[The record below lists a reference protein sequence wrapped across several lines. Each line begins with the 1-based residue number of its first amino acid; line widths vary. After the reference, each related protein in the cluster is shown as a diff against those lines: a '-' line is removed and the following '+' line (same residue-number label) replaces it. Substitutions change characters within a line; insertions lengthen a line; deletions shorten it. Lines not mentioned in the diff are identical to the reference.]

1 MDGHLPIQLIN
12 SCERSAFS
20 GFLETLEENLGNSSG
35 FSWCG
40 DRILYS
46 NLFLFFSSL
55 FVNSGFLKDHTLA
68 ATHFTSHRNM
78 IHCCHLPS
86 YKGPARY
93 DYTFS
98 PEDLAISDGRFP
110 FCRAISSYPFC
121 GWDFPW
127 NKPSNFLCIPH
138 GFWKIQKKHIGID
151 DLPSYT
157 SIDRWLSSPV
167 GLPDPESPQIWGF
180 LILFPKYKW
189 P

>member
-78 IHCCHLPS
+78 IHCCHLPA

-110 FCRAISSYPFC
+110 FCHGATPSYPFFSL
-121 GWDFPW
+121 GFSL
-127 NKPSNFLCIPH
+127 NSTMHFLGIPH
-138 GFWKIQKKHIGID
+138 DYREKNPNNFRN
-151 DLPSYT
+151 
-157 SIDRWLSSPV
+157 RWSFQL
-167 GLPDPESPQIWGF
+167 
-180 LILFPKYKW
+180 
-189 P
+189 

>member
-1 MDGHLPIQLIN
+1 
-12 SCERSAFS
+12 
-20 GFLETLEENLGNSSG
+20 
-35 FSWCG
+35 
-40 DRILYS
+40 
-46 NLFLFFSSL
+46 
-55 FVNSGFLKDHTLA
+55 
-68 ATHFTSHRNM
+68 M
-78 IHCCHLPS
+78 IHCCHLPA

-138 GFWKIQKKHIGID
+138 GCWKIQKKHIGID

-189 P
+189 PETIVNGIWPFSGYLMKFRPTVFRGSTRMWSPSWRCPESARSVEILRLST